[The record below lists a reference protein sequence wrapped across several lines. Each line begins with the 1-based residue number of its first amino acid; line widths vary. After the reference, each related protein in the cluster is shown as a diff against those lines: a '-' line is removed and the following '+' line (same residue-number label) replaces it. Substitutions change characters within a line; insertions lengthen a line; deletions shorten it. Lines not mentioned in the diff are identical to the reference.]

1 MGKLVKKHQNGAI
14 FNLFVTTGAETI
26 KFPSGFNKWRNCIEI
41 KVCAKPK
48 DNKANK
54 DVIKTVANFFNK
66 PVSDVYLISGAKNR
80 TKTVF
85 IKETS
90 VSSVSERLKESLD
103 GL

>member
-1 MGKLVKKHQNGAI
+1 MDKLVKKHQDGAK
-14 FNLFVTTGAETI
+14 FNLFVTSGADTI
-26 KFPSGFNKWRNCIEI
+26 NFPAGFNKWRNCIEI
-41 KVCAKPK
+41 KVSAPAK

-54 DVIKTVANFFNK
+54 DVIKTVANFFDK
-66 PVSDVYLISGAKNR
+66 PVNDVYLISGVKNR

-90 VSSVSERLKESLD
+90 VNFVSERLKESLD